1 MGDLAR
7 IWELAWGGE
16 DLEPM
21 GRIENRQEQRKQEE
35 NQKVFFLGKEE
46 IPVRSDSIVVFR
58 NEEFFVELVSGS
70 SFVIRPRY
78 ERVYLRI
85 KGRRGNKRYVRF
97 VKRAN
102 PIVIAPMVTRE
113 NPEIWFRE
121 QYVSNAR
128 RNMQGHFIRKIWEH
142 RHEFMPMLCMG

>member
-1 MGDLAR
+1 MT
-7 IWELAWGGE
+7 E
-16 DLEPM
+16 DLNRILEQAWAEEPEPV
-21 GRIENRQEQRKQEE
+21 GRVVSEEQREQEKE
-35 NQKVFFLGKEE
+35 RKILFLGKKELV
-46 IPVRSDSIVVFR
+46 PNRSVLYR
-58 NEEFFVELVSGS
+58 NEEFFIEANGS

>member
-1 MGDLAR
+1 MT
-7 IWELAWGGE
+7 E
-16 DLEPM
+16 DLNRILEQAWAEEPEPV
-21 GRIENRQEQRKQEE
+21 GRVVSEEQREQEKE
-35 NQKVFFLGKEE
+35 RKILFLGKKELV
-46 IPVRSDSIVVFR
+46 PNRSVLYR
-58 NEEFFVELVSGS
+58 NEEFFIEANGS

-121 QYVSNAR
+121 QYVSNAK
-128 RNMQGHFIRKIWEH
+128 RNMQGHFIKKIWEH